1 MLANIIMWFKYLCS
15 DVCHC
20 ATSLF
25 GPLQMIMYYLFPPT
39 PLSGISLGFFSSVL
53 LSNVLFWPV
62 SLLDICTLFPP
73 VLFCYISAGCVQAE
87 HIRWRGDVLPVGRS
101 RGQGRVGT
109 CHRSHHSLNILHHT
123 GQALGSVDSTWP
135 ASSALLIRHPTLPPP
150 PPKKKKKS
158 HLGIIICS
166 ISSTTQVRL

>member
-1 MLANIIMWFKYLCS
+1 MWSFCLNGICWQVSLCDLNISVVMCVIVRHLCL
-15 DVCHC
+15 DRYKWLCTIYFHLHHWVG
-20 ATSLF
+20 SLWV
-25 GPLQMIMYYLFPPT
+25 
-39 PLSGISLGFFSSVL
+39 FFSSVL
-53 LSNVLFWPV
+53 LCNVLFWPV

-135 ASSALLIRHPTLPPP
+135 ASSALWIRHPSLPPP
-150 PPKKKKKS
+150 QKKKS
-158 HLGIIICS
+158 PI
-166 ISSTTQVRL
+166 QA